1 MPTTVQTMIAGTA
14 EDAAARG
21 MREAL
26 DETLG
31 RFLHPGVRR
40 GIGFVVGFTTVAVGL
55 SAFARRRHLQR
66 IEQKVD
72 QLAAEHEEVLDGL
85 AATR

>member
-14 EDAAARG
+14 EKAAARG

-26 DETLG
+26 EERLG
-31 RFLHPGVRR
+31 SFL
-40 GIGFVVGFTTVAVGL
+40 FVVGFTTVAIGL

-72 QLAAEHEEVLDGL
+72 QLADEQEEVLGGL
-85 AATR
+85 AAAR